1 MIRDIILVVLSIALG
16 AIVSRL
22 INHHEI
28 RSLKDQLFESENNNE
43 KIVRDN
49 ANLVR
54 ENSALQSKISE
65 ISNPSGKNIPDFKD
79 W

>member
-1 MIRDIILVVLSIALG
+1 MIRDAILIVLSIALG
-16 AIVSRL
+16 AIISRL

-28 RSLKDQLFESENNNE
+28 HSLKDQLFESENNNE

-54 ENSALQSKISE
+54 ENSALQSKIAELS
-65 ISNPSGKNIPDFKD
+65 SPLGKNTPDFED

>member
-1 MIRDIILVVLSIALG
+1 MIRDIILIVLSIAFG
-16 AIVSRL
+16 AIISRL

-54 ENSALQSKISE
+54 ENSALQSKITELS
-65 ISNPSGKNIPDFKD
+65 SPLGKNTPDFED